1 MSPGS
6 ILLAALGI
14 GFLIFIH
21 ELGHVLAARR
31 AGVKVEVF
39 SLGFGPRLCG
49 FEWQGT
55 DFRLALVP
63 FGGFVMVA
71 GQDPGDRRY
80 GASASL
86 WGKPIGK
93 RALFWSGGVV
103 MNLLFAFVAFPLA
116 LWSGVDFTAPVVGE
130 VQAGGAAWEAGI
142 ATGDRL
148 VAISGKRVYSF
159 ENALVEIALAGHR
172 PVELTVRS
180 ADGPERAV
188 VVSPRWNAADG
199 RYELGVQPA
208 VADAEAPVLAVAP
221 GGAAAKAG
229 VTDGSVLLAIDGVGA
244 VGPTLPAA
252 VRQLGR
258 DDGAPVAFTV
268 RDDSG
273 ERKVEVTPARLPE
286 SGPWRI
292 GCLPLA
298 RVVLAVRSG
307 VDVAAR
313 LGLRR
318 GDVVLAIDGRPFV
331 DSGLERHREGPSELT
346 VAVRRGGALTMLS
359 TAADNEDR
367 EAFVAAVALGPDEGA
382 LVQPMPGMPGAAVGL
397 QAGDRIDAVDGAPIA
412 DFVALRD
419 AIERSAGKDVT
430 LAVRR
435 VRSDG
440 LDRDRAELVYEPP
453 QTVRIT
459 PIRPPAY
466 DFGAVPTLANRSERV
481 QAETLPRALAMGGT
495 MSLDLIKQLY
505 VTTKRL
511 MTGDVGA
518 KNLGGIIRISQ
529 ISYRAAERGPTW
541 LLYLL
546 AMLSLNLAFVN
557 LLPVPIL
564 DGGHLMFLAIEAAKG
579 SPVSPRVL
587 GYSQMAGLVFV
598 LFLVLFVTYND
609 ILQLL

>member
-6 ILLAALGI
+6 SLLAAFGI

-21 ELGHVLAARR
+21 ELGHYLAARS
-31 AGVKVEVF
+31 AGVKVDVF

-49 FEWQGT
+49 FTWQGT

-63 FGGFVMVA
+63 FGGYVMVA

-80 GASASL
+80 GPAAAL

-93 RALFWSGGVV
+93 RALFWSGGVL
-103 MNLLFAFVAFPLA
+103 MNLAFALVAFPLA
-116 LWSGVDFTAPVVGE
+116 LWSGVDFTAPIVGP
-130 VQAGGAAWEAGI
+130 VQPGGAAWEAGI
-142 ATGDRL
+142 APGERL
-148 VAISGKRVYSF
+148 VAVGGKRVYSF

-172 PVELTVRS
+172 PVELTVRG
-180 ADGPERAV
+180 ADGADRAV
-188 VVSPRWNAADG
+188 VVSPRWSAVDG

-208 VADAEAPVLAVAP
+208 VADADAPLLAVAP
-221 GGAAAKAG
+221 EGAAAKAG
-229 VTDGSVLLAIDGVGA
+229 VTDGSVLLAIDGVDA
-244 VGPTLPAA
+244 VGPSLPAA
-252 VRQLGR
+252 VRLLGR

-273 ERKVEVTPARLPE
+273 DRVVQVTPARLPD

-298 RVVLAVRSG
+298 RVVLAVRAG
-307 VDVAAR
+307 VDVTTR

-331 DSGLERHREGPSELT
+331 DGGLERHREGPVELT
-346 VAVRRGGALTMLS
+346 VAVRRDGAVTVLS
-359 TAADNEDR
+359 TAADREER
-367 EAFVAAVALGPDEGA
+367 EAFVAAVALGPDEGS
-382 LVQPMPGMPGAAVGL
+382 LVQPMAGMPGAAVGL
-397 QAGDRIDAVDGAPIA
+397 RPGDRIDAVDGEPVAG
-412 DFVALRD
+412 FVGLRD
-419 AIERSAGKDVT
+419 AVE
-430 LAVRR
+430 
-435 VRSDG
+435 RSDG
-440 LDRDRAELVYEPP
+440 KEVTLTFRRARLDGFDRERGELAYEAP
-453 QTVRIT
+453 QTARLS

-481 QAETLPRALAMGGT
+481 QADTLTSALAMGGT

-511 MTGDVGA
+511 LTGDVGA
-518 KNLGGIIRISQ
+518 QNLGGIIRISQ
-529 ISYRAAERGPTW
+529 VSYRAAERGPTW

-546 AMLSLNLAFVN
+546 AMLSMNLAFVN

-564 DGGHLMFLAIEAAKG
+564 DGGHLVFLAIEAAKG
-579 SPVSPRVL
+579 SPVSPRVH